1 MKTNRQ
7 KRRGGGVQK
16 NQHTEWIGK
25 NWFEKKQEK
34 QDTKSRHQN
43 PGHVRREE
51 GANTADWREES
62 GDARREESE
71 GRKERRQQS
80 ERRERERE
88 SRRYGVC
95 RDARDKRGRPLV
107 LPVFLLPLPVPTLS
121 HPPLPRAIQRA
132 CGKGNS
138 RVGSRPR
145 WVLRV
150 PDIRRTSGD
159 AGLIDSTRGG

>member
-1 MKTNRQ
+1 MP
-7 KRRGGGVQK
+7 GA
-16 NQHTEWIGK
+16 
-25 NWFEKKQEK
+25 KKAK
-34 QDTKSRHQN
+34 
-43 PGHVRREE
+43 EE
-51 GANTADWREES
+51 RN
-62 GDARREESE
+62 E
-71 GRKERRQQS
+71 GSKAKG
-80 ERRERERE
+80 ERER
-88 SRRYGVC
+88 RRYGVC

-107 LPVFLLPLPVPTLS
+107 LPVFLLPLPVPPLS
-121 HPPLPRAIQRA
+121 HPTLPRAIQRA